1 MVHMYMGLGA
11 RQSRLAKQR
20 NKKNAHSKSCG
31 GYREYASQLFEF
43 IHKTFGTYADGV
55 KQSIKKKHRSK
66 GNGQEEHQEKRE

>member
-1 MVHMYMGLGA
+1 MEQDNQDW
-11 RQSRLAKQR
+11 QSKEIKRTHIAK
-20 NKKNAHSKSCG
+20 AV

>member
-1 MVHMYMGLGA
+1 MHI
-11 RQSRLAKQR
+11 AK
-20 NKKNAHSKSCG
+20 AV

-43 IHKTFGTYADGV
+43 IHKTFSAGVEEV

>member
-1 MVHMYMGLGA
+1 MVHMYMGLGV

-20 NKKNAHSKSCG
+20 NKRMHITKAV

-66 GNGQEEHQEKRE
+66 GNG

>member
-1 MVHMYMGLGA
+1 MVHVYMVLGA

-20 NKKNAHSKSCG
+20 NKKTHIAKAKAV

-55 KQSIKKKHRSK
+55 KQSIKKKLRGK
-66 GNGQEEHQEKRE
+66 GNG